1 MPIQTSKSYPAIH
14 NGFCFRCLSSTHHS
28 ELIIYHSKF
37 MTHRFGERE
46 FGRIGRGFG
55 QNGREF
61 GRFGRGFGGSLEK
74 LGRIG
79 KPFAN
84 IPCARVFLLGR
95 LATLNANPPRA

>member
-1 MPIQTSKSYPAIH
+1 MIHTSV
-14 NGFCFRCLSSTHHS
+14 
-28 ELIIYHSKF
+28 F
-37 MTHRFGERE
+37 MTHHFWERG

-61 GRFGRGFGGSLEK
+61 GRFGRGFGGRLGK